1 MVLDGGVKV
10 MILKRFSEL
19 VKKALEA
26 DLNEM
31 KTNETKYLME
41 NYTAN
46 MIYKNINKSIGW
58 K

>member
-1 MVLDGGVKV
+1 MFKKAYYLTERSV
-10 MILKRFSEL
+10 SEL

>member
-10 MILKRFSEL
+10 MILKRFL